1 VPTAPVVAQLVER
14 LRVGGA
20 ENLAVRLANGRAAGD
35 APTHLYA
42 LQPGGALAPRVAPEV
57 VLRDLDVRRAS
68 IRRPPA
74 FLASVVAGRRTLRR
88 RLDRDGVQILQ
99 AHLPEANF
107 WSLLTTGQRRPR
119 VIATVH
125 NNDEF
130 HYGEDDGPLR
140 RRLRRAAYR
149 LIVERC
155 AAVVTVSERVRDS
168 LVGELDLPPRL
179 AGRLVVVPNGVT
191 VPGLDPTVRAHVRAE
206 LGIPDGSTL
215 LLGAGRLTEQKN
227 FAALVDLAAALRA
240 GGRPVRTVIAGEG
253 EQRSMLEERIADLGL
268 DPEVRLLGVRD
279 DLERLFQAADVFVLS
294 SRWEGLPLVLLEAM
308 AAGCPVAG
316 FAIDGTR
323 EVVEDGRHGLLAPMD
338 DVSTLAGRIAA
349 VLDEPDR
356 LAAMGAAARAHVQAH
371 HDFADVLARL
381 EALYAEIL
389 AWPPGRSRGPDP
401 G

>member
-1 VPTAPVVAQLVER
+1 MPTAPVVAQLVER

-20 ENLAVRLANGRAAGD
+20 ENLAVRLANGRAADG

-42 LQPGGALAPRVAPEV
+42 LQPGGALAARVAPAV
-57 VLRDLDVRRAS
+57 ALRDLDVRRAS
-68 IRRPPA
+68 IRRPHA
-74 FLASVVAGRRTLRR
+74 FLASVVAGRRTLCRC
-88 RLDRDGVQILQ
+88 LDRDGVQILQ

-107 WSLLTTGQRRPR
+107 WSLLATGHGRPH

-149 LIVERC
+149 LILERC
-155 AAVVTVSERVRDS
+155 AAVVTVSARVRDS
-168 LVGELDLPPRL
+168 LVAELDLPSRL

-191 VPGLDPTVRAHVRAE
+191 VPAPDPAGRDRVRAE
-206 LGIPDGSTL
+206 LGVPDDTVL

-240 GGRPVRTVIAGEG
+240 DGRAVRTVIAGEG
-253 EQRSMLEERIADLGL
+253 EQRPPLEARIADLGL
-268 DPEVRLLGVRD
+268 DREVRLLGVRD
-279 DLERLFQAADVFVLS
+279 DLDALFEAADLFVLS

-323 EVVEDGRHGLLAPMD
+323 EVVEDGRHGLLAPLD
-338 DVSTLAGRIAA
+338 DVATLAARIAG
-349 VLDEPDR
+349 VLDDPGR
-356 LAAMGAAARAHVQAH
+356 LRAMGTAAREHVQAH

-381 EALYAEIL
+381 EELYAEIL
-389 AWPPGRSRGPDP
+389 ARPRGRPRGPDP
-401 G
+401 R